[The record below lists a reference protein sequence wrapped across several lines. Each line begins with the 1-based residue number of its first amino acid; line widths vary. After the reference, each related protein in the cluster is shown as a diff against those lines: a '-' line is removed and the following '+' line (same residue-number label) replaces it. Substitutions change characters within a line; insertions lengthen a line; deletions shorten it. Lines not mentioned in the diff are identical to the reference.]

1 MGKTIML
8 SALIQANPGSDL
20 EEPAEDFMASTKNHQ
35 LKLNNAF
42 RAVPHRKSRP
52 SKVPA
57 ATLIVAPTSL
67 LSQWSEEIQ
76 RSSKPGTTKVLVW
89 HGQNRL
95 DLEAAI
101 EDDDED
107 DKSIK
112 VIVTSYGV
120 LSSEHAKSEKSN
132 GAKSPVFESELD
144 FPDDLADKTDT
155 TKSIGSVSFLTRL
168 ILVNLGLVRLPKRY
182 MLFGRGDDG
191 R

>member
-20 EEPAEDFMASTKNHQ
+20 EVSAEDSMAPIKKHQ

-52 SKVPA
+52 AKRPA
-57 ATLIVAPTSL
+57 ATLIVAPASL

-76 RSSKPGTTKVLVW
+76 RSSKPGTIKVLVW

-95 DLEAAI
+95 DLEAAT
-101 EDDDED
+101 EADDED
-107 DKSIK
+107 DKTIK

-120 LSSEHAKSEKSN
+120 LSSEHAKSEKSSS
-132 GAKSPVFESELD
+132 AKSPLFESELD
-144 FPDDLADKTDT
+144 FSDDLSD
-155 TKSIGSVSFLTRL
+155 
-168 ILVNLGLVRLPKRY
+168 
-182 MLFGRGDDG
+182 
-191 R
+191 

>member
-20 EEPAEDFMASTKNHQ
+20 EGPAEDSMAPTKNHQ

-42 RAVPHRKSRP
+42 RTVPHRKSRP
-52 SKVPA
+52 SKGPA
-57 ATLIVAPTSL
+57 ATLIVAPASL

-76 RSSKPGTTKVLVW
+76 RSSKPGTTKVQVW

-107 DKSIK
+107 DRTIK

-132 GAKSPVFESELD
+132 GTKSPVFESELEI
-144 FPDDLADKTDT
+144 L
-155 TKSIGSVSFLTRL
+155 GRL
-168 ILVNLGLVRLPKRY
+168 G
-182 MLFGRGDDG
+182 
-191 R
+191 